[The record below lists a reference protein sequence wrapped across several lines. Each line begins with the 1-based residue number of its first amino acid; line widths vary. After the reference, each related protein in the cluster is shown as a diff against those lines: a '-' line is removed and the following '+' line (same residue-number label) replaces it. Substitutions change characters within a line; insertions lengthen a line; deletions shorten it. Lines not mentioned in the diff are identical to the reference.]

1 MSIENYL
8 NRVIKIEIVK
18 EKLHEGKRKLGGGLK
33 MKKKGSFVL
42 DKVKYLQ
49 TLVDLGIE
57 NESDEFIR
65 GFFTAIEKV
74 KNGEITIGYDWEDT
88 EQTALEDDVL

>member
-1 MSIENYL
+1 
-8 NRVIKIEIVK
+8 
-18 EKLHEGKRKLGGGLK
+18 